1 MTCIELDYK
10 LAELPSAQ
18 HRAGLA
24 GLILMTRE
32 LRQQPW
38 FFERDNPVVEF
49 TELKEY
55 SATLKLNLEGLKAL
69 FDLTYK
75 ALIKES
81 ATNKKRKKT
90 VNKKKVDR
98 EPDRIDEGSDQPF
111 IYYDPLPHGAFLFSW
126 DKSIE
131 GLWIN
136 LWQDML
142 FKIVK
147 VKSASQ
153 TRFKDKKGG
162 TFHDEDAVKLW
173 QELQNPENTI
183 GLSGS
188 YLLGAESKNAE
199 RIETKDKL
207 KYQFLLQFWVF
218 VIQVYRPAKL
228 DNEGKRKLRWQQG
241 KTNFSWYAVA
251 IPDVAN
257 LIDFCDEFQSV
268 LEARGVK
275 KYGTLPREAIIDL
288 PEEGALDLLR
298 LLKQRI
304 SCETGSQTLE
314 DLILGVELIHVE
326 RNDSDNKTKILSFSY
341 VEPIVSQIDR
351 YAEIQNAYWCP
362 WFRKQ
367 RLLNLIRD
375 KPAWYEFDDL
385 LSRAPRKW
393 LNKEKE
399 TEKGIDK
406 SNLYFSHDAK
416 AFFRIE
422 IFNQD
427 QNKAMTQKVRDTEL
441 IVYKVCQSYV
451 LSKLESKHEMEWYKK
466 SDDIQ
471 YPRNSKTKSKI
482 KQSEYNEKKYKI
494 ANEAFLA
501 VRSRTEKQSFIDY
514 FVSSLYPFIKEEEF
528 TQFARELFDD
538 RQWQKI
544 RALTLLALASQ
555 FPSGKSSEE
564 TEESNSEAA

>member
-1 MTCIELDYK
+1 MTCLELDYK

-24 GLILMTRE
+24 GLVLMVRE
-32 LRQQPW
+32 LQQQPW

-49 TELKEY
+49 ISITEY

-75 ALIKES
+75 ASKEERATETKIKKYDRIEEFEVQDKKGK
-81 ATNKKRKKT
+81 TKLKKRY
-90 VNKKKVDR
+90 
-98 EPDRIDEGSDQPF
+98 
-111 IYYDPLPHGAFLFSW
+111 IYSVVVPYGAFLPVW
-126 DKSIE
+126 DKSSDE
-131 GLWIN
+131 QDKGLWIK
-136 LWQDML
+136 LWRDML
-142 FKIVK
+142 WNIIRGVPATRNSFNNRCDGQTY
-147 VKSASQ
+147 SQ
-153 TRFKDKKGG
+153 
-162 TFHDEDAVKLW
+162 DAEKLW
-173 QELQNPENTI
+173 QELKNPKKKV
-183 GLSGS
+183 GQSGN
-188 YLLGAESKNAE
+188 YFLGAMASNAE
-199 RIETKDKL
+199 NVPTKDL
-207 KYQFLLQFWVF
+207 VKYQFILHFWVF
-218 VIQVYRPAKL
+218 VAQVYCPMSL
-228 DNEGKRKLRWQQG
+228 DKDGKRQFLG
-241 KTNFSWYAVA
+241 YAIAV
-251 IPDVAN
+251 PDVAN
-257 LIDFCDEFQSV
+257 LVDFCDEFQGV
-268 LEARGVK
+268 LEARESQKFG
-275 KYGTLPREAIIDL
+275 YLPREAVIDI

-304 SCETGSQTLE
+304 SRETGSQTLE
-314 DLILGVELIHVE
+314 DLILGVELIHAEKVG
-326 RNDSDNKTKILSFSY
+326 NNVKIRSISY

-351 YAEIQNAYWCP
+351 FAEIQNAYWCP

-385 LSRAPRKW
+385 LSRTPIKW
-393 LNKEKE
+393 LNKEKK

-406 SNLYFSHDAK
+406 SNLYFSHDAQ

-427 QNKAMTQKVRDTEL
+427 RNKAMTQKIRDTEL

-451 LSKLESKHEMEWYKK
+451 LSKLKSKHKMEWQKGK
-466 SDDIQ
+466 DQ
-471 YPRNSKTKSKI
+471 QNGYPRNSETKSKI
-482 KQSEYNEKKYKI
+482 KQSEYNEKKSKI

-528 TQFARELFDD
+528 AQFARELFDD

>member
-24 GLILMTRE
+24 GLVLMVRE

-38 FFERDNPVVEF
+38 FFERDNPVVKF
-49 TELKEY
+49 IDTTEY

-75 ALIKES
+75 ALVKES

-90 VNKKKVDR
+90 VNNKKVDR
-98 EPDRIDEGSDQPF
+98 EPDRIDEGSDKPF
-111 IYYDPLPHGAFLFSW
+111 IYYDPLPHGAFLSSW

-136 LWQDML
+136 LWRDML

-147 VKSASQ
+147 VKSASR
-153 TRFKDKKGG
+153 TRFKYRMGS
-162 TFHDEDAVKLW
+162 TFYEKDAEKLW
-173 QELQNPENTI
+173 QELQTPEKI
-183 GLSGS
+183 VGLSGS

-199 RIETKDKL
+199 IIKTQDKL

-218 VIQVYRPAKL
+218 VTQVYRPAKL
-228 DNEGKRKLRWQQG
+228 DKEGKREFWWQEG
-241 KTNFSWYAVA
+241 KKNFSWYAVA

-257 LIDFCDEFQSV
+257 LIDFCDEFQGV
-268 LEARGVK
+268 LEARGVE
-275 KYGTLPREAIIDL
+275 KYKILPREAIIDL

-304 SCETGSQTLE
+304 SRETGSQTLE

-326 RNDSDNKTKILSFSY
+326 RNDSDNKTKILSLNY
-341 VEPIVSQIDR
+341 VEPIMSQVDR
-351 YAEIQNAYWCP
+351 YAEIQNAYRCP

-367 RLLNLIRD
+367 RLLNLLNSQPKSDEPNASLKEI
-375 KPAWYEFDDL
+375 PAWIGFDAV
-385 LSRAPRKW
+385 LSRIPRKW
-393 LNKEKE
+393 LLNP
-399 TEKGIDK
+399 
-406 SNLYFSHDAK
+406 YFSHDAREL
-416 AFFRIE
+416 FNIE
-422 IFNQD
+422 GEI
-427 QNKAMTQKVRDTEL
+427 KVKNDIRTEAQ
-441 IVYKVCQSYV
+441 IVYQVCQHYV
-451 LSKLESKHEMEWYKK
+451 LSKLESKYQMAWNKEKK
-466 SDDIQ
+466 TATESGKPIAQ
-471 YPRNSKTKSKI
+471 AKF
-482 KQSEYNEKKYKI
+482 NEKKYKI

-501 VRSRTEKQSFIDY
+501 VRSRTENQAFVDY
-514 FVSSLYPFIKEEEF
+514 FVSTLYPYVRKEEFAEF
-528 TQFARELFDD
+528 ADKLFN
-538 RQWQKI
+538 QTSEI

-555 FPSGKSSEE
+555 FPSSKKSEKN
-564 TEESNSEAA
+564 TNSESIAV